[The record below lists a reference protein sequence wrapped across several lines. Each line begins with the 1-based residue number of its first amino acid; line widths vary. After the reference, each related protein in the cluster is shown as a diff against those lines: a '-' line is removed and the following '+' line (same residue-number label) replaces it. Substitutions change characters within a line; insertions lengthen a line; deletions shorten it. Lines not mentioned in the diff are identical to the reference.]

1 MLIYSAS
8 CESKEKARIT
18 GMWYY
23 SEIFVPRTSAEK
35 KSSILDFKKKR
46 CLFLDVQGSFR
57 QIGDLLMQSDKFQK
71 GSELEIR
78 QLAKLMDQLEVSG
91 HKPILFDDVNNVCG
105 TALSLDTVCAVEETE
120 EDVITQINSPKKMV
134 FVTISKQWSWV
145 GDIYRAISDR

>member
-1 MLIYSAS
+1 M
-8 CESKEKARIT
+8 
-18 GMWYY
+18 
-23 SEIFVPRTSAEK
+23 
-35 KSSILDFKKKR
+35 
-46 CLFLDVQGSFR
+46 FLDVQGSFR